1 MISESKDE
9 SGESEALIRM
19 VVVAASM
26 LICPSL
32 AFAESF
38 QQFVAKTQADALA
51 RGVSERTFAKAT
63 AGLKPDPSIDKL
75 TRRQPEL
82 VKPIGGYITRRTAG
96 TMLKTGRSR
105 TKNIKSTLTTIG
117 KRTGVDPYVVAA
129 IWGLETNYGGNIGKS
144 DVFRSLATLGWKKYR
159 GDFFR
164 NELLDAMLIL
174 QKERVPRKRMIGS
187 WAGAMGQTQFIPS
200 TFRKYAVDFD
210 GDGRRDLWRSKADA
224 LGSAA
229 NYLAKLGWIAGQ
241 PWGRPVRL
249 PKSLPRDAVT
259 KSWKDW
265 KALGVEPANGKAFPK
280 TGDATLFF
288 PAGVEG
294 PDFLITANY
303 DIIREY
309 NSSDAYSL
317 SVALLADRLRG
328 GKAVKLRWP
337 SAKTLN
343 KAQRMKVQELL
354 ARKGYDVPNRT
365 GRIIKGVR
373 KAIRDFQASI
383 GVTPDGYPDR
393 ELLRQLGG

>member
-1 MISESKDE
+1 MISKFNKRLTGS
-9 SGESEALIRM
+9 SSAIRLM
-19 VVVAASM
+19 VAALTLPAAPQVAS
-26 LICPSL
+26 
-32 AFAESF
+32 AESF
-38 QQFVAKTQADALA
+38 KQFVASTKADAMA
-51 RGVSERTFAKAT
+51 RGVSEKTFAKAT
-63 AGLKPDPSIDKL
+63 AGLKADRSIGKL
-75 TRRQPEL
+75 TRKQPEL
-82 VKPIGGYITRRTAG
+82 VKPIGGYITQRTTGGLLKAG
-96 TMLKTGRSR
+96 RGKLKGIGR
-105 TKNIKSTLTTIG
+105 TLKAIG

-129 IWGLETNYGGNIGKS
+129 IWGLESNYGGNIGDS
-144 DVFRSLATLGWKKYR
+144 DVFRSLATLGWKGYR

-164 NELLDAMLIL
+164 NELLHAMLIL
-174 QKERVPRKRMIGS
+174 QEEKLPRKRMIGS

-200 TFRKYAVDFD
+200 TFRKYATDFD
-210 GDGRRDLWRSKADA
+210 SDGKRDLWRSKADA

-229 NYLAKLGWIAGQ
+229 NYLAQLGWEKGK

-259 KSWKDW
+259 KSWRDW
-265 KALGVEPANGKAFPK
+265 KAMGVEPLNGRAFPK
-280 TGDATLFF
+280 TGKATLFF

-328 GKAVKLRWP
+328 GKAVKLNWP
-337 SAKTLN
+337 KDKTLD
-343 KAQRMKVQELL
+343 KAQRVKVQALL
-354 ARKGYDVPNRT
+354 AKKGFDVPNRT

-373 KAIRDFQASI
+373 KAIRDFQVSI
-383 GVTPDGYPDR
+383 GVTADGYPDP

>member
-1 MISESKDE
+1 
-9 SGESEALIRM
+9 M
-19 VVVAASM
+19 VLMPTVVSAQSFD
-26 LICPSL
+26 SFL
-32 AFAESF
+32 AGT
-38 QQFVAKTQADALA
+38 KTDALA
-51 RGVSERTFAKAT
+51 RGVSEATFAKAT
-63 AGLKPDPSIDKL
+63 DGLKPDRSIDKL

-82 VKPIGGYITRRTAG
+82 VKPIGGYITRRTTGA
-96 TMLKTGRSR
+96 MLKTGRRKVRGVKR
-105 TKNIKSTLTTIG
+105 TLRAID
-117 KRTGVDPYVVAA
+117 RATGVDPYVVAA

-144 DVFRSLATLGWKKYR
+144 DVFRSLATLGWKRYR

-174 QKERVPRKRMIGS
+174 QEERISRKRMIGS

-200 TFRKYAVDFD
+200 TFRKHAVDFD
-210 GDGRRDLWRSKADA
+210 GDGKRDLWRSRADA

-229 NYLAKLGWIAGQ
+229 NYLASIGWAKGQ
-241 PWGRPVRL
+241 PWGTPVRL

-259 KSWKDW
+259 KSWSEW
-265 KALGVEPANGKAFPK
+265 KELGVKPANGKAFPK
-280 TGDATLFF
+280 RGEATLFF

-337 SAKTLN
+337 TVKTLN

-354 ARKGYDVPNRT
+354 VNKGYKVPNRT
-365 GRIIKGVR
+365 GRILKGVR

-383 GVTPDGYPDR
+383 GVTPDGYPDH

>member
-1 MISESKDE
+1 MITDIKGSRSAQ
-9 SGESEALIRM
+9 GHMIRL
-19 VVVAASM
+19 VVATTLA
-26 LICPSL
+26 LATPSIV
-32 AFAESF
+32 FAEPF
-38 QQFVAKTQADALA
+38 KQFVANTKSDALA
-51 RGVSERTFAKAT
+51 RGVTERTFAKAT
-63 AGLKPDPSIDKL
+63 AGLKPDRSIDKL

-82 VKPIGGYITRRTAG
+82 VKPIGGYITRRTTGALLKAG
-96 TMLKTGRSR
+96 QRKVKSIQRSLKTISR
-105 TKNIKSTLTTIG
+105 
-117 KRTGVDPYVVAA
+117 RTGVDAYVVAA

-144 DVFRSLATLGWKKYR
+144 DVFRSLATLGWKRYR

-174 QKERVPRKRMIGS
+174 QEEKLNRKRMIGS

-210 GDGRRDLWRSKADA
+210 GDGKRDLWRSKADA

-229 NYLAKLGWIAGQ
+229 NYLASLGWVAGQ

-249 PKSLPRDAVT
+249 PESLPRDAVT
-259 KSWKDW
+259 KSWREW
-265 KALGVEPANGKAFPK
+265 KALGVKPVNGRAFPK

-317 SVALLADRLRG
+317 SVALLSDRLRG
-328 GKAVKLRWP
+328 GKAVKMRWP
-337 SAKTLN
+337 TAKTLN
-343 KAQRMKVQELL
+343 KAQRMKVQDLL
-354 ARKGYDVPNRT
+354 AKKGYEVPNRT

-383 GVTPDGYPDR
+383 GVTSDGYPDL

>member
-1 MISESKDE
+1 MISIFENISTG
-9 SGESEALIRM
+9 SGSAIRLM
-19 VVVAASM
+19 VAALVLTLPQTASAETFKQF
-26 LICPSL
+26 L
-32 AFAESF
+32 AN
-38 QQFVAKTQADALA
+38 AKADAMA

-63 AGLKPDPSIDKL
+63 AGLKPDRSIDKL
-75 TRRQPEL
+75 TRKQPEL
-82 VKPIGGYITRRTAG
+82 VKPIGDYITRRTSG
-96 TMLKTGRSR
+96 GLLKVGRGKAKGIR
-105 TKNIKSTLTTIG
+105 KTLTAIG

-144 DVFRSLATLGWKKYR
+144 DVFRSLATLGWKGYR

-164 NELLDAMLIL
+164 NELLDAMLIMQEEKL
-174 QKERVPRKRMIGS
+174 SRKRMIGS

-200 TFRKYAVDFD
+200 TFRKYAGDFD
-210 GDGRRDLWRSKADA
+210 GDGKRNLWTSKADA

-229 NYLAKLGWIAGQ
+229 NYLAKLGWIKGQ

-249 PKSLPRDAVT
+249 AKSLPRDAVT
-259 KSWKDW
+259 KSWQEW
-265 KALGVEPANGKAFPK
+265 KALGVKTLNGRAFPK
-280 TGDATLFF
+280 AGEATLFF

-294 PDFLITANY
+294 PVFLITANY

-317 SVALLADRLRG
+317 SVSLLADRLRG
-328 GKAVKLRWP
+328 GKAVKLNWP
-337 SAKTLN
+337 KDKTLN
-343 KAQRMKVQELL
+343 KAQRVKVQELL
-354 ARKGYDVPNRT
+354 AKKGFDVPNRT

-383 GVTPDGYPDR
+383 GVTADGYPDR